1 MNTNQ
6 ILLTKNGLEKLKNE
20 LGILVSEKRPALVE
34 RLSLAR
40 SMGDLSEN
48 SDYQDAKESLS
59 FMDGQITEL
68 EELVRV
74 AKIAKPNGDS
84 KIDVGHCVK
93 VKIGKTETVFEIVG
107 EWEADPAKKKI
118 SHTSPLGLALMG
130 KKVGE
135 QVEVMAPAGKV
146 VYTVMGIS

>member
-1 MNTNQ
+1 MNTQ
-6 ILLTKNGLEKLKNE
+6 VLLTKSGYDKLKKE
-20 LGILVSEKRPALVE
+20 LGVLVSQKRPALVE

-59 FMDGQITEL
+59 FMDGQIAEL
-68 EELVRV
+68 DELLHT
-74 AKIAKPNGDS
+74 AKIAKPNGS
-84 KIDVGHCVK
+84 SSIGVGHCVK
-93 VKIGKTETVFEIVG
+93 VKVGKIETEFEIVG
-107 EWEADPAKKKI
+107 EWEADPGKKKI

-135 QVEVMAPAGKV
+135 KVEVAAPAGKV
-146 VYTVMGIS
+146 VYTVMSIS

>member
-6 ILLTKNGLEKLKNE
+6 ILLTKNGFEKLKNE
-20 LGILVSEKRPALVE
+20 LGVLVSEKRPALVE

-59 FMDGQITEL
+59 FMDGQIAEL
-68 EELVRV
+68 EELLRV
-74 AKIAKPNGDS
+74 AKIAKPNGDTN
-84 KIDVGHCVK
+84 IAVGHCVK

-107 EWEADPAKKKI
+107 EWEADPVKKKI

-135 QVEVMAPAGKV
+135 QVVVLAPAGKV
-146 VYTVMGIS
+146 VYTVVSIS

>member
-6 ILLTKNGLEKLKNE
+6 ILLTKNGFEKLKNE
-20 LGILVSEKRPALVE
+20 LGVLVSEKRPALVE

-59 FMDGQITEL
+59 FMDGQIAEL
-68 EELVRV
+68 EELLRV
-74 AKIAKPNGDS
+74 AKIAKPNGDTN
-84 KIDVGHCVK
+84 IAVGHCVK

-130 KKVGE
+130 KRVGE
-135 QVEVMAPAGKV
+135 QVEVLAPAGKV

>member
-6 ILLTKNGLEKLKNE
+6 ILLTKSGFEKLKNE
-20 LGILVSEKRPALVE
+20 LKTLVSEKRPALVE

-68 EELVRV
+68 EELVRL
-74 AKIAKPNGDS
+74 AKIAKPNGHTN
-84 KIDVGHCVK
+84 IAVGHCVK
-93 VKIGKTETVFEIVG
+93 VRIGKTETVFEIVG
-107 EWEADPAKKKI
+107 EWEADPVKKKI
-118 SHTSPLGLALMG
+118 SHTSPLGLALMD

-135 QVEVMAPAGKV
+135 QVEVLAPAGKV
-146 VYTVMGIS
+146 VYTVMSIS

>member
-1 MNTNQ
+1 MVKNQ
-6 ILLTKNGLEKLKNE
+6 ILLTKNGYDKIKRELE
-20 LGILVSEKRPALVE
+20 ILVSKKRPDLVE

-59 FMDGQITEL
+59 FMEGQISEL
-68 EELVRV
+68 EELLRI
-74 AKIAKPNGDS
+74 AKIAKPNGDTN
-84 KIDVGHCVK
+84 IAVGHCVK
-93 VKIGKTETVFEIVG
+93 VRIGKTETVFEIVG

-118 SHTSPLGLALMG
+118 SHTSPLGQALLG
-130 KKVGE
+130 KKIGE

-146 VYTVMGIS
+146 VYTVVSIS